1 MNTGLAGRVAIVT
14 GAASGIGRATA
25 QALADEGCH
34 VVAADHRLPIDG
46 YPAGWLA
53 VTSDVTSPTAG
64 EELVRAACDRHGQVD
79 VLVACA
85 GVYDTVPAMDV
96 DLDAFDRVQA
106 VNVRGSF
113 SCARAAMAAMG
124 ERGWGRI
131 VLCSSIVAHTGGVAA
146 GPAYVASKAA
156 IIGLTRSLAHTG
168 GPLGVTVNCV
178 NPGIIDTQMTSVID
192 AATKAQFAAR
202 TPLRRNGRPE
212 DVAAVVVMLASEG
225 AAFVTGA
232 HLDVNGGL
240 AMT

>member
-14 GAASGIGRATA
+14 GAASGIGRAGA
-25 QALADEGCH
+25 HALADEGCNI
-34 VVAADHRLPIDG
+34 VAADRRPPVEG
-46 YPAGWLA
+46 YPAEWLG
-53 VTSDVTSPTAG
+53 VTTDVTSPTVG
-64 EELVRAACDRHGQVD
+64 EELVRAARDRYGRVD

-85 GVYDTVPAMDV
+85 GVYDTEPAMDV
-96 DLDAFDRVQA
+96 DLEAFDRVQA

-113 SCARAAMAAMG
+113 ACARAAMSTMG

-131 VLCSSIVAHTGGVAA
+131 VLFSSIVAHTGGVAA

-178 NPGIIDTQMTSVID
+178 NPGIIETQMTSVID
-192 AATKAQFAAR
+192 AATKKELAAR

-225 AAFVTGA
+225 AGFVTGA
-232 HLDVNGGL
+232 HVDVNGGL